1 MLAADAGELLGTRS
15 ERAIGQH
22 RVAELIGPFK
32 VVVVLALS
40 SASSADESRQQLL
53 KQSTSGAAGRD
64 RMRIASGQCVQTA
77 SCAY

>member
-32 VVVVLALS
+32 VVVVFALS
-40 SASSADESRQQLL
+40 SASSADESRGFPPTTAEAVRQW
-53 KQSTSGAAGRD
+53 
-64 RMRIASGQCVQTA
+64 TA
-77 SCAY
+77 SHANCIRAVCSNG